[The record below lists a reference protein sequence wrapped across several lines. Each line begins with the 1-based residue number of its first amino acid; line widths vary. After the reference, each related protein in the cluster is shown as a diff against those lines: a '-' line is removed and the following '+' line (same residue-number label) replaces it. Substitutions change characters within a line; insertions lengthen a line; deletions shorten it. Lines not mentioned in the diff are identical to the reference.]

1 MTGSDLTLFSG
12 RNLREKNTEVERLK
26 KQLQKLKGGESRDR
40 ASSSSS
46 VDSDMLGSDSG
57 KGAESVKSTSPEA
70 PEWPGYTLPTGA
82 KERDATDDVDLIF
95 FRFTSDIDESGSTSS
110 GVQLGI
116 DGMDL
121 EGSRSG
127 GSSLHE
133 GGVADALGLDFTTAC
148 TQEPASG
155 ASGYSCHTRTSSFGT
170 SEPELYTSYLGPT
183 FNPALQGHTNFPGPV
198 PIGET
203 FSLAYDAGPA
213 APSFSPLPR
222 MGSPLADP
230 AASLDLFGADAQN
243 ADADPQWSPES
254 NASLLHFAVAGGNI
268 ETLRLLL
275 KHKPHLTGIRDAD
288 GYTPIQRAIMVRRT
302 DMVALFLENGDVF

>member
-1 MTGSDLTLFSG
+1 
-12 RNLREKNTEVERLK
+12 
-26 KQLQKLKGGESRDR
+26 
-40 ASSSSS
+40 
-46 VDSDMLGSDSG
+46 MLGSDSG

-82 KERDATDDVDLIF
+82 KERDATDDVDLMF

-213 APSFSPLPR
+213 APCGVPRSVRCRRPKRGRRPTVVARIERLSTSFCSRWWKYRDIEAFAKAQAPFDRHTRRGWLHADSTRHYGQTYRHGGALPGKR
-222 MGSPLADP
+222 G
-230 AASLDLFGADAQN
+230 
-243 ADADPQWSPES
+243 
-254 NASLLHFAVAGGNI
+254 
-268 ETLRLLL
+268 RLLIAVEVG
-275 KHKPHLTGIRDAD
+275 HDAL
-288 GYTPIQRAIMVRRT
+288 GTKR
-302 DMVALFLENGDVF
+302 